1 MSRIIAVANQK
12 GGVGKTTS
20 TLNLGAALAEM
31 GKRVLFVDLDPQGGL
46 TVSCGY
52 EPDTLP
58 KTIYNAMMRG
68 LDAKEI
74 MLTTEF
80 GPDLLPANIDL
91 SLAEMD
97 LIGTVSRERR
107 LGIVLREVRDNY
119 DFILIDCQPTLGLLT
134 LNALAVADEM
144 LIPVACEFL
153 ALRGVKALLKMYGK
167 VRLQLNSKLKI
178 VGILPTMYDER
189 TRHSKSV
196 LEEINTTFDGKI
208 PVFDVV
214 IKRSIRFAEAAQA
227 GQPIMIYAKRVEGAS
242 AYRKLAEILT
252 A

>member
-1 MSRIIAVANQK
+1 
-12 GGVGKTTS
+12 
-20 TLNLGAALAEM
+20 
-31 GKRVLFVDLDPQGGL
+31 
-46 TVSCGY
+46 
-52 EPDTLP
+52 
-58 KTIYNAMMRG
+58 
-68 LDAKEI
+68 
-74 MLTTEF
+74 
-80 GPDLLPANIDL
+80 
-91 SLAEMD
+91 
-97 LIGTVSRERR
+97 
-107 LGIVLREVRDNY
+107 VRDNY